1 MIVHLYFAIVKPHL
15 EYCIQLWGLHYR
27 KNVEL
32 LERVQRRAMKK
43 IRGLEHLLCKDKLR
57 ELGLFSMDK
66 RRLPGDLIAAFQ
78 YFKGDYKLEGNQL
91 FTRVDSDRTRGNSFK
106 LKEGRFRL
114 DIREVLHRESGEV
127 LAQAAR
133 EVVDA
138 PPLEEFKTRLDRVLG
153 NLF

>member
-1 MIVHLYFAIVKPHL
+1 M
-15 EYCIQLWGLHYR
+15 
-27 KNVEL
+27 
-32 LERVQRRAMKK
+32 
-43 IRGLEHLLCKDKLR
+43 
-57 ELGLFSMDK
+57 
-66 RRLPGDLIAAFQ
+66 
-78 YFKGDYKLEGNQL
+78 
-91 FTRVDSDRTRGNSFK
+91 
-106 LKEGRFRL
+106 